1 MIMNLSR
8 GLRFR
13 TLAPEGAILTMPEGA
28 ISEDLENLPKFQEYA
43 SANVKKWY
51 KYINGPLGREAKNGD
66 VRLVV
71 GCDKATSWGMA
82 ALSNAIRHSQL
93 KFKPLDA
100 QSPGSRRCGYTWE
113 YSGIAN
119 AKVGP
124 DEGEINELRGG
135 LDVSA
140 TPDKFLNQCLFVR
153 TLNVTLNDDN
163 WESLNRGSSIGCT
176 TDAEHGTGTPS
187 HAPSSRNAP
196 SDSTQS
202 TSSPTLGNAGMSS
215 HSSATEFIS
224 LGASATHLTISVPPT
239 ATVGGAF
246 ETGVISFNLN
256 LSSHVIPP
264 VSSMK
269 FYSRR

>member
-1 MIMNLSR
+1 
-8 GLRFR
+8 
-13 TLAPEGAILTMPEGA
+13 MPEGA
-28 ISEDLENLPKFQEYA
+28 ISEDLENLPRFREYA
-43 SANVKKWY
+43 SANVEKWY

-71 GCDKATSWGMA
+71 GCDKASSWGMA
-82 ALSNAIRHSQL
+82 ALSNTTRHSQVR
-93 KFKPLDA
+93 FKPLDP
-100 QSPGSRRCGYTWE
+100 QSPSSRGCGYTWE

-124 DEGEINELRGG
+124 DEGEIDELREG
-135 LDVSA
+135 LGVSA

-153 TLNVTLNDDN
+153 TLNVALNDDD
-163 WESLNRGSSIGCT
+163 WESLNCGISIGCT
-176 TDAEHGTGTPS
+176 TKAEHGTGTPS
-187 HAPSSRNAP
+187 YSTSSRSAP

-202 TSSPTLGNAGMSS
+202 ASSTTPGNIGIPRMAS

-224 LGASATHLTISVPPT
+224 PGASANRLTTSVPLT
-239 ATVGGAF
+239 ATVSSAF
-246 ETGVISFNLN
+246 ESGVISFNLN

>member
-1 MIMNLSR
+1 
-8 GLRFR
+8 
-13 TLAPEGAILTMPEGA
+13 MPEGA
-28 ISEDLENLPKFQEYA
+28 ISEDLENFPRFQKYA
-43 SANVKKWY
+43 SENVKKWY

-82 ALSNAIRHSQL
+82 ALSNTIRHSQL

-100 QSPGSRRCGYTWE
+100 QSPGSRSCGYTWE

-124 DEGEINELRGG
+124 DEGEIDGLREG

-153 TLNVTLNDDN
+153 TMNVELSDDD
-163 WESLNRGSSIGCT
+163 WESLNRGIGIGCT
-176 TDAEHGTGTPS
+176 TGTPS
-187 HAPSSRNAP
+187 HSPSSRGAL

-202 TSSPTLGNAGMSS
+202 TSSSIPGNIGISRMAS

-224 LGASATHLTISVPPT
+224 SGASVNHLTISVPPT
-239 ATVGGAF
+239 ATVSSAF
-246 ETGVISFNLN
+246 ETEVISFNLN

-269 FYSRR
+269 SYSRR

>member
-1 MIMNLSR
+1 
-8 GLRFR
+8 
-13 TLAPEGAILTMPEGA
+13 MPEGA
-28 ISEDLENLPKFQEYA
+28 ISEDLENLPRFREYA
-43 SANVKKWY
+43 AANVKKWY

-82 ALSNAIRHSQL
+82 ALSNTIRHSQL

-100 QSPGSRRCGYTWE
+100 QSPSSHSCGYTWE

-124 DEGEINELRGG
+124 DEVEMDELRES
-135 LDVSA
+135 LNVSA

-153 TLNVTLNDDN
+153 TLNVALNHDD
-163 WESLNRGSSIGCT
+163 WESLNTGISIGCT
-176 TDAEHGTGTPS
+176 TNVEHETGTSS
-187 HAPSSRNAP
+187 HSPSSRSAP
-196 SDSTQS
+196 SDSAQS
-202 TSSPTLGNAGMSS
+202 TSSTTLGNIGIPRMAG
-215 HSSATEFIS
+215 HSFATEFIS
-224 LGASATHLTISVPPT
+224 PGAGADRLNISVPPIAT
-239 ATVGGAF
+239 ASSAF

-264 VSSMK
+264 VLSMK